1 MMNFTIK
8 EITAADR
15 EWVAQFLEKNWGS
28 TKIVSRNR
36 VHEAVNLPGFLAVE
50 GEEPLGVIIYNIED
64 DQCEIV
70 VLESLVENRGIGTAL
85 VEAVKRAAVSSGCRR
100 LWLITTNDN
109 MRALKFYQKRG
120 FLLVAVHRNAL
131 EQARRLKPQIPLIGI
146 DGIPLRDEIELELI
160 L

>member
-1 MMNFTIK
+1 MNFTIK

-131 EQARRLKPQIPLIGI
+131 EQARRLKPQIPLIGM
-146 DGIPLRDEIELELI
+146 DGIPLRDEIELELP

>member
-1 MMNFTIK
+1 MGDFTVR
-8 EITAADR
+8 EITADDR
-15 EWVAQFLEKNWGS
+15 EWLAWFLEKNWGS

-36 VHEAVNLPGFLAVE
+36 VHDASNLPGFLAVE
-50 GEEPLGVIIYNIED
+50 EGKPLGVIIYNIED

-70 VLESLVENRGIGTAL
+70 VLESMAENRGIGSAL
-85 VEAVKRAAVSSGCRR
+85 VEAVKKAAASAGCRR
-100 LWLITTNDN
+100 IWLITTNDN

-120 FLLVAVHRNAL
+120 FLLVAIHRNAL

>member
-1 MMNFTIK
+1 MANLAIRQ
-8 EITAADR
+8 ITESDR
-15 EWVAQFLEKNWGS
+15 EWVARFLEKNWGS

-120 FLLVAVHRNAL
+120 FLLVAIHRNAL